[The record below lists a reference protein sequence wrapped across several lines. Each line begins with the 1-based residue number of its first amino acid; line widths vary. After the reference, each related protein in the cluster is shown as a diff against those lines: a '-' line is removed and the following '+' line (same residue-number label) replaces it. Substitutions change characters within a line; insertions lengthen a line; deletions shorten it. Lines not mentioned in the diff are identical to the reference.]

1 MINQRKEWLEKRRS
15 YITSSD
21 AAAILNLSRYKSA
34 LEVYADKVLDA
45 AAEDE
50 PEYVKIGKLQEPVI
64 AKLYSNA
71 TDRALLYKG
80 DYDLVSSKEYPFM
93 AATPDRYW
101 VKTEAQWEWN
111 SFVGVIGIVEL
122 KNVVGFKRDDWLEEP
137 PLMFQVQ
144 LQHQLIVCGLKKGSF
159 GVLFNGN
166 SFGWVDQDLNGRFA
180 DYLIEQEKAFWQRV
194 QERRPPEPD
203 ASVSAKEAIARLY
216 PKEHE
221 AEAIALDSTYLDLAT
236 HLDNA
241 KKLKKENKHA
251 ILEIENQIKAAMG
264 DAAVALLPDGSSF
277 TLKTVQRVGY
287 SVEATSYRQLRKE
300 SKRMAATMN
309 TATYSPED
317 NKLRL
322 YPASRLD
329 AETYAKVK
337 AAGFARTRP
346 KAC

>member
-64 AKLYSNA
+64 AKLYEDA
-71 TDRALLYKG
+71 TERALLDNG
-80 DYDLVSSKEYPFM
+80 DYDLVCSTDHPFM

-101 VKTEAQWEWN
+101 N
-111 SFVGVIGIVEL
+111 SLVGVIGIVEL
-122 KNVVGFKRDDWLEEP
+122 KNVVGFKQYDWLEEP

-264 DAAVALLPDGSSF
+264 DAAVALLPDCSSF